1 MSLIAFITD
10 GPEVRKILTHI
21 GTEPEA
27 PALLQNIL
35 RRRAARRCGRTVMRR
50 NPRLL
55 ASEN

>member
-35 RRRAARRCGRTVMRR
+35 RRCGRTVMRR